1 MLSKEFRHPLTVF
14 GPALFAGDLDLHD
27 QVGGPCFTPEDPPD
41 EVLRLIERY
50 SPY

>member
-1 MLSKEFRHPLTVF
+1 MLCEECGHLLAVL
-14 GPALFAGDLDLHD
+14 GPALFARDLDLHD